1 MDDRERLL
9 VLNLVPEIGSIR
21 LNRLLETF
29 GSLTA
34 VFAASVDQ
42 LRQVQGIRLELAERI
57 RSACAQ
63 ETGLAEEVSAAKRA
77 GCRIVTRLD
86 SDYPE
91 PLRTIPDPPV
101 VLYMKGQW
109 EERDRVAVA
118 LVGSRICSVYGQ
130 QMTQRLA
137 TDLASYGVT
146 VVSGMARGID
156 AAAHR
161 AALAA
166 GGRTIAVLGGGL
178 ASIYPPEHAEL
189 AEQIARQGA
198 VCSEYPMLMQPLAQ
212 NFPRRNRLVSGL
224 SLGVVVVEA
233 AHKSGALITAD
244 CALEQGREVFAV
256 PGPATARNSE
266 GVHGLL
272 RQGAR
277 LTTGVD
283 DILEELRLVPELP
296 TGAKFTMPPKPP
308 ARNAAPAESDEMDEL
323 LAAIT
328 NEPCELDALAARSGL
343 PAGACAAQLLRLE
356 LEGRIRQ
363 LPGKRFVLR

>member
-1 MDDRERLL
+1 MDDRERLI
-9 VLNLVPEIGSIR
+9 VLNLMPEIGTIR
-21 LNRLLETF
+21 LNRLLEAF

-34 VFAASVDQ
+34 VFAASA
-42 LRQVQGIRLELAERI
+42 RQVQQIQGIRSELAEKI
-57 RSACAQ
+57 RKACA
-63 ETGLAEEVSAAKRA
+63 TGAGLAQELAEAKRA
-77 GCRIVTRLD
+77 GCRIVTKLD
-86 SDYPE
+86 QEYPE
-91 PLRTIPDPPV
+91 PLRTIPDPPI

-109 EERDRVAVA
+109 EPRDQVAVA
-118 LVGSRICSVYGQ
+118 LVGSRICSEYGR

-137 TDLASYGVT
+137 TDLAGYGIT
-146 VVSGMARGID
+146 VVSGLARGID
-156 AAAHR
+156 AAAHL
-161 AALAA
+161 AALKA

-189 AEQIARQGA
+189 AERIVRQGA
-198 VCSEYPMLMQPLAQ
+198 VMSEYPMRMEPLAW

-277 LTTGVD
+277 LATGVD
-283 DILEELRLVPELP
+283 DILEELGLTPEQP
-296 TGAKFTMPPKPP
+296 SVATPKPA
-308 ARNAAPAESDEMDEL
+308 ARNAAPAASETMDEL

-328 NEPCELDALAARSGL
+328 NEPCELDALAQRSGL

-356 LEGRIRQ
+356 LEGRVRQ
-363 LPGKRFVLR
+363 LPGKRFMRNG